1 MDHHEWDERYAKSE
15 QTFTPEPNRQ
25 VAAEVAALGSA
36 PGVALDVATGEGRH
50 AVWLASLGWRVV
62 AVDFA
67 SVALRRAQA
76 RARAERHA
84 IAFALGDVYRLRF
97 PTGRFDLILAAFFHP
112 RPPDRAGLYAAAAA
126 ALAPGGSLLL
136 VSYDKAN
143 LTEGT
148 GGPKDPELLLD
159 PPVLAVELEALGLE
173 VVRADTV
180 RLRAPTMDGEEVD
193 VVNAVIRAVRPR

>member
-1 MDHHEWDERYAKSE
+1 MDRHEWDERYAQRE

-25 VAAEVAALGSA
+25 VVAEVAGLA
-36 PGVALDVATGEGRH
+36 PGIALDLATGEGRH

-62 AVDFA
+62 ALDYAGVG
-67 SVALRRAQA
+67 VRRAAA
-76 RARAERHA
+76 RARAEGHT
-84 IAFALGDVYRLRF
+84 IAFAQADVYTLHW
-97 PTGRFDLILAAFFHP
+97 PPARFDLVLAAFFHP
-112 RPPDRAGLYAAAAA
+112 RPSQRGALYRAAAG
-126 ALAPGGSLLL
+126 ALRPGGSLLQ

-159 PPVLAVELEALGLE
+159 PPVLARELGGLGLD

-193 VVNAVIRAVRPR
+193 VVNAVIHAVRPR